1 MDFIHLTGQ
10 ARDFVHTE
18 QLTRFALNSSVRVGT
33 SRKIPGLTQAFPR
46 GVRGDR
52 AWFLKPRRYTKMR
65 SSYHLGQTE
74 HEHIAFS
81 AQLLLMGSGTAGQ
94 TSQSNDST
102 MTQATGYFEIG

>member
-52 AWFLKPRRYTKMR
+52 AWFLKPQEESVMKTMF
-65 SSYHLGQTE
+65 HLGQTE
-74 HEHIAFS
+74 HISMLAQMLLTATTIA
-81 AQLLLMGSGTAGQ
+81 TA
-94 TSQSNDST
+94 ST
-102 MTQATGYFEIG
+102 LAAKYDI

>member
-1 MDFIHLTGQ
+1 
-10 ARDFVHTE
+10 
-18 QLTRFALNSSVRVGT
+18 
-33 SRKIPGLTQAFPR
+33 
-46 GVRGDR
+46 
-52 AWFLKPRRYTKMR
+52 MR

-102 MTQATGYFEIG
+102 MTHATGYFEIG

>member
-52 AWFLKPRRYTKMR
+52 AWFLKPQEESVMKTMF
-65 SSYHLGQTE
+65 HLGQT
-74 HEHIAFS
+74 EHIAFS

-102 MTQATGYFEIG
+102 MTHATGYFEIG